1 MDAVVMAL
9 DLTQV
14 HKFYC
19 HLVNGVQ
26 MLLFLVWTIVYQGIV
41 ITKEKHPDK
50 GTTDE
55 LDDTKYSV
63 NITNSV

>member
-1 MDAVVMAL
+1 
-9 DLTQV
+9 
-14 HKFYC
+14 
-19 HLVNGVQ
+19 

-41 ITKEKHPDK
+41 ITKKKHPDK

-63 NITNSV
+63 NITNFVWDYTAMQPTVFCVLMV